1 MASPDADVASIADPG
16 ASDAPV
22 PPSTAPPGEEGAA
35 ASDAAAPVLA
45 RGLTAAREAASTVA
59 TAFNE
64 RVIPGTT
71 AVASE
76 ARAGWNQRVLP
87 GLAAG
92 GATVT
97 RFFGSVVERAKET
110 NERLRQEND
119 TFRAVG
125 DGISLRAKTTMDT
138 LQEGTRELRI
148 GVAELVAG
156 GAGSAA
162 AVADADRRDRST
174 SLPLDRTES
183 PGAGPAAAP
192 IPDHP
197 GAVLGVPLETLA
209 AHDARVAPIPHA
221 LLAMCHWLCAAAD
234 ALDDDAAADAAAAA
248 FGDDIGRS
256 EEEDAA
262 EDVSA
267 ASRAILDEF
276 AEDPLAMIPADARFE
291 DVAGA
296 VAAMLGH
303 LPEPLF
309 GFSLYA
315 AVVKSGGSA
324 DAADVSYVAELAQL
338 LPPARRGA
346 LECVLGAC
354 ARVAFA
360 GPAFRAAAENAEEEK
375 GRREKARRRAERT
388 AAALAPRAAWPRS
401 GKPEAADVRAAFG
414 RGETGG
420 DPRLEKIAEE
430 LGAVTNALAHLI
442 VERGRG
448 PRA

>member
-1 MASPDADVASIADPG
+1 
-16 ASDAPV
+16 
-22 PPSTAPPGEEGAA
+22 
-35 ASDAAAPVLA
+35 
-45 RGLTAAREAASTVA
+45 
-59 TAFNE
+59 
-64 RVIPGTT
+64 
-71 AVASE
+71 
-76 ARAGWNQRVLP
+76 
-87 GLAAG
+87 
-92 GATVT
+92 
-97 RFFGSVVERAKET
+97 
-110 NERLRQEND
+110 
-119 TFRAVG
+119 
-125 DGISLRAKTTMDT
+125 
-138 LQEGTRELRI
+138 
-148 GVAELVAG
+148 
-156 GAGSAA
+156 
-162 AVADADRRDRST
+162 
-174 SLPLDRTES
+174 
-183 PGAGPAAAP
+183 
-192 IPDHP
+192 
-197 GAVLGVPLETLA
+197 
-209 AHDARVAPIPHA
+209 
-221 LLAMCHWLCAAAD
+221 MCHWLCAAAD

-267 ASRAILDEF
+267 ASRAILDAF

-375 GRREKARRRAERT
+375 GRREKARRRAEKT
-388 AAALAPRAAWPRS
+388 AAALAPARRGLGRESPRPRTCEPRS
-401 GKPEAADVRAAFG
+401 GAG
-414 RGETGG
+414 R
-420 DPRLEKIAEE
+420 R
-430 LGAVTNALAHLI
+430 GAT
-442 VERGRG
+442 RGWRRSRRSSG
-448 PRA
+448 R